1 MSEQERAASQMKT
14 ESTQGDK
21 ANPARTTPTAAE
33 LDVRV
38 GSRIRARREALR
50 ITQNRLAAQLGV
62 TFSQIQKYEKGSNR
76 IGAGRLY
83 IVASYLGVPIEYF
96 FEGSPTP
103 QGATASGRAMSANS
117 ELTLLKE
124 AFVSITDAET
134 RGSVL
139 ALVRSLAASAD
150 LANKPRQAIA

>member
-1 MSEQERAASQMKT
+1 MPS
-14 ESTQGDK
+14 
-21 ANPARTTPTAAE
+21 AAE

-38 GSRIRARREALR
+38 GARIRARREALR

-62 TFSQIQKYEKGSNR
+62 TFSQVQKYEKGSNR

-83 IVASYLGVPIEYF
+83 IVASYLGVPVEYF
-96 FEGSPTP
+96 FEGAPTP
-103 QGATASGRAMSANS
+103 QGATVTGRAMSSNG
-117 ELTLLKE
+117 ELAMLKD
-124 AFVSITDAET
+124 AFLSISDPET

-150 LANKPRQAIA
+150 LANKPQQAFA

>member
-1 MSEQERAASQMKT
+1 MKT
-14 ESTQGDK
+14 QPTQGQPRS
-21 ANPARTTPTAAE
+21 ASPTAAE

-38 GSRIRARREALR
+38 GNRIRARREALR

-62 TFSQIQKYEKGSNR
+62 TFSQVQKYEKGSNR

-83 IVASYLGVPIEYF
+83 IVASYLGVPVEYF
-96 FEGSPTP
+96 FEGGAAP
-103 QGATASGRAMSANS
+103 QGATASGRSMSTGG
-117 ELTLLKE
+117 ELALLRD
-124 AFVSITDAET
+124 AFLSITDAET

-150 LANKPRQAIA
+150 LASKPRQNVA

>member
-1 MSEQERAASQMKT
+1 MPS
-14 ESTQGDK
+14 
-21 ANPARTTPTAAE
+21 AAE

-38 GSRIRARREALR
+38 GARIRARREALR

-62 TFSQIQKYEKGSNR
+62 TFSQVQKYEKGSNR

-83 IVASYLGVPIEYF
+83 IVASYLGVPVEYF
-96 FEGSPTP
+96 FEGAPTP
-103 QGATASGRAMSANS
+103 QGATATGRAMSSNG
-117 ELTLLKE
+117 ELAMLKD
-124 AFVSITDAET
+124 AFLSISDPET

-150 LANKPRQAIA
+150 LANKPQQAFA

>member
-1 MSEQERAASQMKT
+1 MKMQTTQAHKPNPGRA
-14 ESTQGDK
+14 
-21 ANPARTTPTAAE
+21 TPSAAE

-38 GSRIRARREALR
+38 GGRIRARREALR
-50 ITQNRLAAQLGV
+50 ITQNRLASQLGV

-83 IVASYLGVPIEYF
+83 IVANYLGVPVEYF
-96 FEGSPTP
+96 FEGAPAP
-103 QGATASGRAMSANS
+103 NGATASGRSMSSNGELAM
-117 ELTLLKE
+117 LKD
-124 AFVSITDAET
+124 AFLSINDPET

-150 LANKPRQAIA
+150 LANKPQQAFA